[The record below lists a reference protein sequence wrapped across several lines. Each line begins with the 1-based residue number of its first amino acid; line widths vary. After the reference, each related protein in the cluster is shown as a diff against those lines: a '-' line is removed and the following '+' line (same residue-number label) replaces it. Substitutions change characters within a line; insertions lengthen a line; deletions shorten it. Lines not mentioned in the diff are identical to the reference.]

1 MILVNRTWA
10 GLTDGQD
17 ASLPAGRA
25 EFGYGAAMGRRHLK
39 IVRLLEPE
47 LCLDCRFA
55 KTADVESE
63 SGVHQRMI
71 YCRRLDCDNWD
82 IVDAEPAKSMVVDD
96 SLDEAA

>member
-1 MILVNRTWA
+1 MHPLRRGEPSSVN
-10 GLTDGQD
+10 
-17 ASLPAGRA
+17 
-25 EFGYGAAMGRRHLK
+25 GAAMGQRNLK
-39 IVRLLEPE
+39 IVKLLEPE

-55 KTADVESE
+55 KTAEVESE